1 MPARRIFHSQEMT
14 IMTEESIL
22 ILNML
27 REGKVTAE
35 QADSLL
41 RAVRETG
48 SVPPL
53 SPPPAPPPPSAPPTP
68 DPAAMASMQAKL
80 AELQA
85 KLGELQGKLGAA
97 QAVKTAGQAAILAG
111 KVLDHIPRPDLDM
124 GRINKAVD
132 DAMRGLNS
140 LKNDALRTARKAG
153 RQASE
158 EARKAAREGRKAF
171 KFDFG
176 SEFRQEHSDER
187 PVNDSGEPE
196 ANETGQSVVTWSG
209 ADRLQLENNYGR
221 IKIIGSPIATA
232 SAEATFTKT
241 AWAETEAAARVLLQ
255 QVFLTHQVENGCCKI
270 GIAAPLDARDR
281 LTVDYEITVPS
292 ALPLEVTSTFGEITA
307 HSGSG
312 AFNAKSVSGPIS
324 VTQPVG
330 AGTTKLTTVSGNVGI
345 SDWNLPSSVLFVE
358 TQSGAVL
365 AESLTCASFQLSSRS
380 GDVTVRKTQAVTHA
394 KFESASGDV
403 SVSGSS
409 AGSQIQIRTQSGHAA
424 LEGLNAPQ
432 IQVETVSGD
441 AELRE
446 VSGALTVKT
455 VSGDVEA
462 AGIDSPA
469 VSLQTV
475 SGDGRWE
482 FTAPFS
488 GSFAGTTVSGDLQ
501 LVLGADSD
509 VRIEMNTTTGQI
521 ALSLPVTEAV
531 QTEYHATGKSG
542 AGTGSIRLQSVSG
555 DLKLI

>member
-1 MPARRIFHSQEMT
+1 
-14 IMTEESIL
+14 MTEESIL

-27 REGKVTAE
+27 REGKVTAD

-48 SVPPL
+48 SVSPASAPTT
-53 SPPPAPPPPSAPPTP
+53 PPPPPTP
-68 DPAAMASMQAKL
+68 DPAVMASMQAKL
-80 AELQA
+80 AELQG

-97 QAVKTAGQAAILAG
+97 QAAKSAGQAAILAG

-140 LKNDALRTARKAG
+140 LKNDALRTARNAG

-176 SEFRQEHSDER
+176 YEFRQEHSDER
-187 PVNDSGEPE
+187 PVNDSGQPE
-196 ANETGQSVVTWSG
+196 ANEAGQSVVTWSG

-221 IKIIGSPIATA
+221 IKITGSPTATA
-232 SAEATFTKT
+232 SAEAKFTKT

-255 QVFLTHQVENGCCKI
+255 QVFVTHQVENGCCKI

-292 ALPLEVTSTFGEITA
+292 GLPLEVNSTFGEITA
-307 HSGSG
+307 QNGSG
-312 AFNAKSVSGPIS
+312 VFSAKSVSGPIS

-330 AGTTKLTTVSGNVGI
+330 EGTAKLTTVSGNVGI
-345 SDWNLPSSVLFVE
+345 SEWNLPGSMIFVE
-358 TQSGAVL
+358 TQSGNVL
-365 AESLTCASFQLSSRS
+365 AESLTGASFQLSSRS
-380 GDVTVRKTQAVTHA
+380 GDVTARKTQAVTQA

-403 SVSGSS
+403 TVTESS
-409 AGSQIQIRTQSGHAA
+409 AGSQIQIRTQSGQAA
-424 LEGLNAPQ
+424 LESSRAPQ

-455 VSGDVEA
+455 VSGDIEA
-462 AGIDSPA
+462 AGIESPA
-469 VSLQTV
+469 VSLLTV
-475 SGDGRWE
+475 SGDARWE
-482 FTAPFS
+482 FAAPFS
-488 GSFAGTTVSGDLQ
+488 GSFAGTTVSGDLH
-501 LVLGADSD
+501 LVLGVDPD
-509 VRIEMNTTTGQI
+509 VRIEMNTTNGNI
-521 ALSLPVTEAV
+521 ALSVPVTEAV
-531 QTEYHATGKSG
+531 LTEHHAAGKSG

>member
-1 MPARRIFHSQEMT
+1 
-14 IMTEESIL
+14 MTEESIL

-48 SVPPL
+48 NAAPVPPPSAP
-53 SPPPAPPPPSAPPTP
+53 SPPPAPQIP
-68 DPAAMASMQAKL
+68 DPAVMASMQAKL
-80 AELQA
+80 AELQG

-97 QAVKTAGQAAILAG
+97 QAAKSAGQAAILAG

-176 SEFRQEHSDER
+176 SEFRVEHSVER
-187 PVNDSGEPE
+187 PVNNTGQPQT
-196 ANETGQSVVTWSG
+196 NETGQSVVTWSG
-209 ADRLQLENNYGR
+209 AERLNLENNYGR
-221 IKIIGSPIATA
+221 IKITGSPIATA
-232 SAEATFTKT
+232 SAEAKITKT

-255 QVFLTHQVENGCCKI
+255 QIFLTHQVENGCCKI
-270 GIAAPLDARDR
+270 GIAAPQDARDR

-292 ALPLEVTSTFGEITA
+292 GMPLEISSTFGEITTQ
-307 HSGSG
+307 GVSG
-312 AFNAKSVSGPIS
+312 ALAARSVSGPIS

-330 AGTTKLTTVSGNVGI
+330 EGTAKVTTTSGSVQVSE
-345 SDWNLPSSVLFVE
+345 WNLPGSSLSVE
-358 TQSGAVL
+358 THSGDVQV
-365 AESLTCASFQLSSRS
+365 ENLTTASFQLTSRS
-380 GDVTVRKTQAVTHA
+380 GDVTARKVQAVTSA

-403 SVSGSS
+403 SVTASS
-409 AGSQIQIRTQSGHAA
+409 AGSQLQVRTQSGHATA
-424 LEGLNAPQ
+424 EGLHAPQ
-432 IQVETVSGD
+432 LQIETVSGD
-441 AELRE
+441 ADLRDIT
-446 VSGALTVKT
+446 GTLTVKS

-462 AGIDSPA
+462 FGMECPA
-469 VSLQTV
+469 VSLITV
-475 SGDGRWE
+475 SGDARWE

-488 GSFAGTTVSGDLQ
+488 GSFAGTTVSGDFQ
-501 LVLGADSD
+501 LTLGADPD
-509 VRIEMNTTTGQI
+509 VRIEMNTTNGDI
-521 ALSLPVTEAV
+521 VLSIPVTEDV
-531 QTEYHATGKSG
+531 QTEHHAAGKSG

>member
-1 MPARRIFHSQEMT
+1 
-14 IMTEESIL
+14 MTEESIL

-48 SVPPL
+48 NVPPQAVPP
-53 SPPPAPPPPSAPPTP
+53 PPPAPPQTP
-68 DPAAMASMQAKL
+68 DPAVMASMQAKL
-80 AELQA
+80 AELQG

-97 QAVKTAGQAAILAG
+97 QAAKSAGQAAILAG

-140 LKNDALRTARKAG
+140 LKNDALRTARKAA

-171 KFDFG
+171 NFDFG
-176 SEFRQEHSDER
+176 SEFRQEHSEER
-187 PVNDSGEPE
+187 PVNDNGQPE

-209 ADRLQLENNYGR
+209 ADRLRLENNYGR
-221 IKIIGSPIATA
+221 IKIVGSPIATA
-232 SAEATFTKT
+232 SAEAKFTKT

-292 ALPLEVTSTFGEITA
+292 SLPLEVNSTFGEITA

-312 AFNAKSVSGPIS
+312 SFSAKTVSGPIS
-324 VTQPVG
+324 VTSPVG
-330 AGTTKLTTVSGNVGI
+330 EGTAKLTTISGQVGVSE
-345 SDWNLPSSVLFVE
+345 WNLPGSALFVE
-358 TQSGAVL
+358 TQSGNVL
-365 AESLTCASFQLSSRS
+365 AESLTVASFQLSSRS
-380 GDVTVRKTQAVTHA
+380 GDVTARTTQAVTQA

-403 SVSGSS
+403 AVTGSS
-409 AGSQIQIRTQSGHAA
+409 AGSQIQVRTQSGHAI
-424 LEGLNAPQ
+424 LEGLSAPQ

-441 AELRE
+441 AGMRA
-446 VSGALTVKT
+446 VSGSLTVKT
-455 VSGDVEA
+455 VSGDIEA
-462 AGIDSPA
+462 SGIDSPA
-469 VSLQTV
+469 VSLLTV
-475 SGDGRWE
+475 SGDARWG
-482 FTAPFS
+482 FTSPFS
-488 GSFAGTTVSGDLQ
+488 GSFAGTSVSGDLQ
-501 LVLGADSD
+501 LVLGADPD
-509 VRIEMNTTTGQI
+509 VRIEMNTTNGDI
-521 ALSLPVTEAV
+521 VLSVPVTEAV
-531 QTEYHATGKSG
+531 QTEHHAAGKAG